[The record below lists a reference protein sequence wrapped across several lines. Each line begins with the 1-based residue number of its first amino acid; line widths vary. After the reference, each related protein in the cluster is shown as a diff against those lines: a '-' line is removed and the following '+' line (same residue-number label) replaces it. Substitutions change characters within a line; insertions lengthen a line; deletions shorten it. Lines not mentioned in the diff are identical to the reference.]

1 MILDHIKNV
10 DRYASLG
17 GRFQAAL
24 EWLKTTDFS
33 DKPVGERIIID
44 GDNIYATVSETR
56 TRKMVADEISLEAH
70 QAYADIQYVICGEEC
85 MGCAR
90 LGTREPSTEYDS
102 QKDVQ
107 FFAGDWDL
115 LHLKSGDF
123 FVAFPEDLHAPCIT
137 NDIVSDVKRVVM
149 KVRLLE

>member
-1 MILDHIKNV
+1 MILDHIENV
-10 DRYASLG
+10 NRYTSLG
-17 GRFQAAL
+17 GHFRAAL
-24 EWLKTTDFS
+24 EWLKRTDFS
-33 DKPVGERIIID
+33 AVPVGERITID
-44 GDNIYATVSETR
+44 GDGIYATVSETR
-56 TRKMVADEISLEAH
+56 TRKMGTDEISLEAH

-85 MGCAR
+85 MGYAC

-123 FVAFPEDLHAPCIT
+123 FVVFPEDLHAPCIT

-149 KVRLLE
+149 KVRILE